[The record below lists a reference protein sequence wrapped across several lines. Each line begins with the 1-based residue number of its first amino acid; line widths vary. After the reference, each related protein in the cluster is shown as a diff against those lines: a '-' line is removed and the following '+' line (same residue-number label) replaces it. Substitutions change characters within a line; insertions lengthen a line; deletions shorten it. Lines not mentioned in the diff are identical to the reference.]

1 MSDYLH
7 PLRTGGERGY
17 LRIATEEAFATREQ
31 VDVFLRMIRDGT
43 ADKGMVSLWG
53 FYAQSPSPRAT
64 EIMERLVDLG
74 ERRIADMD
82 ATGIDVAILALTS
95 PGCSRSWT
103 SKKPGARGQ

>member
-1 MSDYLH
+1 MC
-7 PLRTGGERGY
+7 
-17 LRIATEEAFATREQ
+17 FC
-31 VDVFLRMIRDGT
+31 VIRDGT

-95 PGCSRSWT
+95 PGAADPDVEGSQGLW
-103 SKKPGARGQ
+103 RGGQ